1 MGRRIRWLAL
11 VLVACFAV
19 VLIQLWNVQ
28 FRKAQALDSS
38 SENPLNVVKRYDNQ
52 RGMILAADGQT
63 VLAESKLATSGPY
76 HYMRVY
82 PTPDPSVYAPVVG
95 YSSIF
100 YGTSGIEY
108 QYDRYLVAHSQPVQ
122 SLSQLL
128 DPPPA
133 TTDNVVLTIEP
144 YLQQAAMQALR
155 DNPHPDKDGAVVVI
169 DPHTGAIL
177 AMASN
182 PSFDPNLLAS
192 PDIHQE
198 QVAYYTYSQRNAE
211 GFIPLRPIATGEIF
225 PPGSTAKV
233 ITTTAVYNLRPQLAN
248 FSFPTA
254 GCLPLPQSNRLL
266 CNDAPGPQ
274 GAVPCGGTMQV
285 MLPESCDPG
294 YGALGIAL
302 GADALSQQAAQFGYN
317 AVPPIDLPGVVRSN
331 YPTAA
336 QLASNQLGAPGL
348 AYSAIGQQDVAATA
362 LQNAMVAA
370 GVANG
375 GVVMTPHLLDQV
387 RDAQG
392 RVVTSYQPTPYLR
405 AASQQAAAQVVPL
418 MEAVATNGTAAGIF
432 PPQWQVAA
440 KTGTAQ
446 TGRPDPTANTDDW
459 MIAFA
464 PASNPKVAVAVVVPY
479 QEVSTSG
486 AEVAGPIMRAVLQ
499 AALNPPPGTGP
510 LP

>member
-95 YSSIF
+95 
-100 YGTSGIEY
+100 
-108 QYDRYLVAHSQPVQ
+108 HSQPVQ

-198 QVAYYTYSQRNAE
+198 QVAYYTYSQRDAE

-233 ITTTAVYNLRPQLAN
+233 ITTTAVYN
-248 FSFPTA
+248 
-254 GCLPLPQSNRLL
+254 
-266 CNDAPGPQ
+266 
-274 GAVPCGGTMQV
+274 
-285 MLPESCDPG
+285 
-294 YGALGIAL
+294 
-302 GADALSQQAAQFGYN
+302 
-317 AVPPIDLPGVVRSN
+317 
-331 YPTAA
+331 
-336 QLASNQLGAPGL
+336 
-348 AYSAIGQQDVAATA
+348 
-362 LQNAMVAA
+362 
-370 GVANG
+370 
-375 GVVMTPHLLDQV
+375 
-387 RDAQG
+387 
-392 RVVTSYQPTPYLR
+392 
-405 AASQQAAAQVVPL
+405 
-418 MEAVATNGTAAGIF
+418 
-432 PPQWQVAA
+432 
-440 KTGTAQ
+440 
-446 TGRPDPTANTDDW
+446 
-459 MIAFA
+459 
-464 PASNPKVAVAVVVPY
+464 
-479 QEVSTSG
+479 
-486 AEVAGPIMRAVLQ
+486 
-499 AALNPPPGTGP
+499 
-510 LP
+510 